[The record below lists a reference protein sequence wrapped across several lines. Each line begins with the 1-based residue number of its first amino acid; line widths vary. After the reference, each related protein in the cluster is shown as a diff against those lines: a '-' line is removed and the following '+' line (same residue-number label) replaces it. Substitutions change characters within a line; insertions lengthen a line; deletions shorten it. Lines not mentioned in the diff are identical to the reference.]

1 MGSVGEI
8 GMIENY
14 RQYHLS
20 QKERILCW
28 SMLAAGALLLGWLFY
43 KSFLPVLMV
52 PMLSKTI
59 TTRYQRLLVTKR
71 QLQLRLQFRDL
82 LHSMTASFATGRQL
96 KEALNDGCA
105 RLSDL
110 YGEGSLLKNELRAM
124 ISMVEESGASPT
136 RLFRDLGFRSGVSEI
151 RQFSD
156 TCEICIETG
165 GDLEKAAGKA
175 INILIDRIEVEE
187 AIRSMTAQKRYEI
200 KILSA
205 IPCILLMCLQLTSS
219 GYIDALYTSTAGRM
233 LMTASLL
240 LVAGAYLWSIL
251 LLQSE
256 V

>member
-1 MGSVGEI
+1 
-8 GMIENY
+8 
-14 RQYHLS
+14 
-20 QKERILCW
+20 
-28 SMLAAGALLLGWLFY
+28 
-43 KSFLPVLMV
+43 
-52 PMLSKTI
+52 
-59 TTRYQRLLVTKR
+59 
-71 QLQLRLQFRDL
+71 
-82 LHSMTASFATGRQL
+82 L